1 MTRQWLAAPG
11 SVEHAQRLDH
21 IKTLG
26 TVGAGRQYLNQV
38 RAEHGEFWAKYL
50 ADDFAAWLKSRKVA
64 A

>member
-1 MTRQWLAAPG
+1 MTRQWLNCPG
-11 SVEHAQRLDH
+11 SEAHAARLEH

-38 RAEHGEFWAKYL
+38 RAEHGHFWAKYL
-50 ADDFAAWLKSRKVA
+50 EEEFAAWLKARKVA